1 MEKVIYNKYDK
12 ARIQQLPRALF
23 EGKIVVVL
31 SESEAA
37 RAVDFLLSQPILGVD
52 TETRPSFRKG
62 VKYYVSLLQVS
73 TRDICF
79 LFRLK
84 HTTMCDSIIRLLE
97 DTTVPK
103 IGLSLHDDIHS
114 LREVAQFS
122 PGLFIDIQ
130 HKVKDFGVED
140 LSLQKLYANFLG
152 GRISKGQRLTNW
164 EADVLSESQKRYAAT
179 DAWAC
184 ILLYEEMERLRQT
197 GEYEVIMNMKKRHIF
212 TGLLLSGLALSL
224 VSCGKTETP
233 EDPNQNETPGTDN
246 PGTDNPGTDNPGT
259 DNPGTDNPNP
269 TPDPGKFEVQGIS
282 DSTTFKNEYLVVT
295 SFEIFGTYNLPFIQ

>member
-84 HTTMCDSIIRLLE
+84 HTTMCESIIRLLE

-164 EADVLSESQKRYAAT
+164 EADVLSKSQKRYAAT
-179 DAWAC
+179 DARA
-184 ILLYEEMERLRQT
+184 
-197 GEYEVIMNMKKRHIF
+197 
-212 TGLLLSGLALSL
+212 
-224 VSCGKTETP
+224 
-233 EDPNQNETPGTDN
+233 
-246 PGTDNPGTDNPGT
+246 
-259 DNPGTDNPNP
+259 
-269 TPDPGKFEVQGIS
+269 
-282 DSTTFKNEYLVVT
+282 
-295 SFEIFGTYNLPFIQ
+295 

>member
-73 TRDICF
+73 SRDICF

-84 HTTMCDSIIRLLE
+84 HTGMCESIIRLLE
-97 DTTVPK
+97 DTTIPK
-103 IGLSLHDDIHS
+103 IGLSLHDDIRQLH
-114 LREVAQFS
+114 EVAQFQ
-122 PGLFIDIQ
+122 PGYFIELQD
-130 HKVKDFGVED
+130 KVKDFGVED
-140 LSLQKLYANFLG
+140 LSLQKLFANFFG
-152 GRISKGQRLTNW
+152 ERISKGQRLTNW
-164 EADVLSESQKRYAAT
+164 EADILSESQKRYAAT

-184 ILLYEEMERLRQT
+184 ILLYEEMERLLQT
-197 GEYEVIMNMKKRHIF
+197 GDFEVIRDE
-212 TGLLLSGLALSL
+212 
-224 VSCGKTETP
+224 ETM
-233 EDPNQNETPGTDN
+233 
-246 PGTDNPGTDNPGT
+246 
-259 DNPGTDNPNP
+259 
-269 TPDPGKFEVQGIS
+269 EV
-282 DSTTFKNEYLVVT
+282 L
-295 SFEIFGTYNLPFIQ
+295 